1 MKKVQTKTFVK
12 KLASTDR
19 KTRDHALETL
29 KKYLGAR
36 ADVRP
41 LTQPEFEKLWKGLYY
56 TMWFSDRP
64 RPQQRLA
71 DDLAKLFSQC
81 ISKEQ
86 FCSFVQAFWAVVCK
100 EWPTLDQWRVDKFY
114 LLMRYVVRECFVR
127 LQKED
132 WELALLENYVKSLE
146 ADVLSGRPAVPPG
159 VTYHVVDVY
168 LDELEHVVVGD
179 EENVEADKA
188 REKFDNVPLAELL
201 QPFEKLVKDA
211 LMKTL
216 RTKVRDDLIRDER
229 LMTWGYTA
237 NKSDGQEEEEEEEEE
252 EEWTGFD

>member
-29 KKYLGAR
+29 KKFLGAR

-41 LTQPEFEKLWKGLYY
+41 LTLPEFEKLWKGLYY

-71 DDLAKLFSQC
+71 DDLARLFSEC
-81 ISKEQ
+81 VSKEQ
-86 FCSFVQAFWAVVCK
+86 FCVFVQAFWAVVCK

-127 LQKED
+127 LQKEEWD
-132 WELALLENYVKSLE
+132 LELLERYIQSLE

-168 LDELEHVVVGD
+168 LDELERVVAGD
-179 EENVEADKA
+179 EEDVEAEKA
-188 REKFDNVPLAELL
+188 REKFEDVPLAKLL
-201 QPFEKLVKDA
+201 QPFEKIHKDA

-216 RTKVRDDLIRDER
+216 RNKVRDDLLKDER
-229 LMTWGYTA
+229 LKTWGYA
-237 NKSDGQEEEEEEEEE
+237 ENKSEEKEEDEEEEE